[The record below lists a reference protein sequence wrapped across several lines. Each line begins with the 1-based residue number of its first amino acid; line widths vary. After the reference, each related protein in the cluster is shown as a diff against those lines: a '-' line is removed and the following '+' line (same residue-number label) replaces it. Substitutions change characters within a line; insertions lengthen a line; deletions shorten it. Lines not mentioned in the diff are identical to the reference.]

1 MSESSADSHI
11 RALADGI
18 AEVHISSAEAGE
30 MARLV
35 WEHVIGPVPRQVD
48 YRETGAHFRLAE
60 LSGSILPE
68 RVRAALAGLREGALD
83 AVVVHGLPADPLDD
97 HRPPDESH
105 NGHGGI
111 GGDARSAQP
120 QPLLGWT
127 WLGMVTRQLGHEYGY
142 RAEKGGN
149 LVHDVRPRPDGAAT
163 QSNASSEV
171 DLQLHT
177 EVAFHEIRPDFVL
190 LYGVRSPQPRP
201 ATRLVRIAD
210 AVGECSPETVRRLRE
225 PRFRICAPDSFSL
238 GGAAVDGVR
247 PIGGTPG
254 WPTIRWH
261 SSIAGDDPADKAAI
275 MEFRAA
281 AERVAHRV
289 RLAPGSLLAFSNSR
303 CLHGRDAFEAHY
315 DGRDRWLLRTYV
327 LRDITRLMSRYGPPA
342 GDGAIRRLAETRIA

>member
-1 MSESSADSHI
+1 
-11 RALADGI
+11 
-18 AEVHISSAEAGE
+18 

-35 WEHVIGPVPRQVD
+35 SDHVIGRAPGQVD

-68 RVRAALAGLREGALD
+68 RVRDALAGLREGGHD

-97 HRPPDESH
+97 HQQPDGSH
-105 NGHGGI
+105 DGRDGIDGG
-111 GGDARSAQP
+111 AEATP

-210 AVGECSPETVRRLRE
+210 AVRECSPETVRRLRE
-225 PRFRICAPDSFSL
+225 PRFTIAAPDSFSV
-238 GGAAVDGVR
+238 GEEAVDGIR

-261 SSIAGDDPADKAAI
+261 SSIAGDDPSDKAAI
-275 MEFRAA
+275 TEFRAA

-327 LRDITRLMSRYGPPA
+327 LRDITRLMSRYGPPP
-342 GDGAIRRLAETRIA
+342 GNGAVRRLAETRTA